1 MKKYI
6 TLAALGVLG
15 TEAKR
20 HHKKHQS
27 LHAQKLN
34 EQVLQ
39 QEIEELR
46 ASYAELEHRFENL
59 EQSVNH
65 QSLAQ
70 SPYGVAS
77 DATGQGPAYPSP
89 QPFVRGEKQWMDNS
103 QNINDWSDKQTTKAN
118 TRLPYQSTVQLE
130 GIAKYGLAGVGGPAY
145 PSPQPFV
152 RGEKQWT
159 TNAQSINDWGD
170 K

>member
-6 TLAALGVLG
+6 TLAALGVIG
-15 TEAKR
+15 TEARK

-27 LHAQKLN
+27 LNAQKLN

-59 EQSVNH
+59 EHSVQR

-89 QPFVRGEKQWMDNS
+89 QPFVRGEK
-103 QNINDWSDKQTTKAN
+103 
-118 TRLPYQSTVQLE
+118 
-130 GIAKYGLAGVGGPAY
+130 
-145 PSPQPFV
+145 
-152 RGEKQWT
+152 
-159 TNAQSINDWGD
+159 
-170 K
+170 